1 MITKSSSNLAAAGSR
16 NSAPG
21 LMAEAGKYGKA
32 PEPSMSVL
40 VVAMTMSASAMAS
53 SMVSAATTL
62 ATCGKFSRM
71 YTAKDSTP
79 AAERPLMRTVSMPG
93 RRVSV
98 ASMTDLAITPG
109 PTTAAIVALSC
120 HDVVRHAFVGE

>member
-1 MITKSSSNLAAAGSR
+1 
-16 NSAPG
+16 
-21 LMAEAGKYGKA
+21 
-32 PEPSMSVL
+32 
-40 VVAMTMSASAMAS
+40 MAS
-53 SMVSAATTL
+53 SMVSAAMTL

-71 YTAKDSTP
+71 YAAKVSTP

-109 PTTAAIVALSC
+109 PTTAAIFASSLARC
-120 HDVVRHAFVGE
+120 LTPTPGTAPVR